1 MSSKS
6 HFELGRTT
14 TESFLKSLHHHAAF
28 SGAFHGH
35 RKEDEKDR
43 KEEGERNP
51 TRATS
56 DFVSFPSPVS
66 RSFETAAATQGPKK
80 ILPITPGKKKKNVF
94 SRSAWDDGKKLTEGY
109 VRPHTACLGAGP
121 APEGRWF
128 LVRSVLTD
136 PSSNPISVAL

>member
-1 MSSKS
+1 MNSKS

-80 ILPITPGKKKKNVF
+80 SFLSHQDKKKKMFFQDQPGTMGRNLQKDM
-94 SRSAWDDGKKLTEGY
+94 S
-109 VRPHTACLGAGP
+109 GP
-121 APEGRWF
+121 TLR
-128 LVRSVLTD
+128 V
-136 PSSNPISVAL
+136 

>member
-56 DFVSFPSPVS
+56 DFISFPSPVS

-80 ILPITPGKKKKNVF
+80 ILPITPGKKKKMFFQDQPGTMGRNLQKDI
-94 SRSAWDDGKKLTEGY
+94 S
-109 VRPHTACLGAGP
+109 GP
-121 APEGRWF
+121 ILR
-128 LVRSVLTD
+128 V
-136 PSSNPISVAL
+136 